1 MKADLHQLAL
11 NPDDGDIEAIVD
23 HLESSVLGTYH
34 RNHSLI
40 RLARDSFWH
49 PESEHTVAQLGVFVH
64 EYFHFLH
71 NFSTVVG
78 LYDFFVQLRLLRPF
92 CNTVGSDGRS
102 VGSDC
107 LNDELRDEVANLYQW
122 LQHLRGGGLSERVA
136 KTINGR
142 KIHPRLL
149 SFRRVVD
156 RLKLTS
162 QLIPCTG
169 VFAVFD
175 AADLPLNTASFEVSI
190 GSTVLM
196 EGCACEVECMLAE
209 RFGGSAEAVRQ
220 RTPVYP
226 YLTAR
231 AIFEAV
237 ADLRPSS
244 KFMAAICV
252 LALQSTDPGATLLE
266 IAEAVSRVPKPLD
279 EDSLLQVFI
288 ANTDSFF
295 RQAIHH
301 ILSESLPAE
310 LDQFASRGHAGKGF
324 RHMEQWCRAL
334 LTTRT
339 NDRLFEIAAV
349 DRMPDIEPIAEM
361 LKTLP
366 VCPVIQVIDAADN
379 IEELLF
385 FSELEPADGYISEI
399 AGAQSLL
406 HFSHAHLRV
415 DGTIAEASDA
425 TRCSCYYVDVCKA
438 PLAMENSPL
447 CRSTPWESFSP
458 TNIHGCWYAQGV
470 IAGRGRRTA

>member
-1 MKADLHQLAL
+1 MKADFHQTAL
-11 NPDDGDIEAIVD
+11 NRHDGDLQPIVD
-23 HLESSVLGTYH
+23 HLESSILGKYH

-49 PESEHTVAQLGVFVH
+49 PESERTVSQLGVFVH

-92 CNTVGSDGRS
+92 CNTVGSAGLS
-102 VGSDC
+102 LGSDC
-107 LNDELRDEVANLYQW
+107 LNDELREEAASLYQW
-122 LQHLRGGGLSERVA
+122 LLHLRGGGLSQNVV

-142 KIHPRLL
+142 DTHPRVL
-149 SFRRVVD
+149 SLRRERQDV
-156 RLKLTS
+156 KLTS
-162 QLIPCTG
+162 QSIPCEA

-175 AADLPLNTASFEVSI
+175 ATDLPLNAASFEVSI

-209 RFGGSAEAVRQ
+209 RFGGSAESVRE

-231 AIFEAV
+231 TIFEDV
-237 ADLRPSS
+237 AHVRPSS

-252 LALQSTDPGATLLE
+252 LALQSTDPGVALVE
-266 IAEAVSRVPKPLD
+266 IADAVSRSQQPLD
-279 EDSLLQVFI
+279 EDRLLQTFI
-288 ANTDSFF
+288 DHTESFF
-295 RQAIHH
+295 RQAVDR

-310 LDQFASRGHAGKGF
+310 SDQFASRGHAGKGF
-324 RHMEQWCRAL
+324 GHMVQWCRDLFAA
-334 LTTRT
+334 RT
-339 NDRLFEIAAV
+339 NNRLFEIAAV
-349 DRMPDIEPIAEM
+349 DQMPDPEPFVAM

-366 VCPVIQVIDAADN
+366 VCPVIQVIDAVDG

-385 FSELEPADGYISEI
+385 FSEDEPQEGYISAI

-406 HFSHAHLRV
+406 HFSEAHLRF
-415 DGTIAEASDA
+415 DGTIAKASDA
-425 TRCSCYYVDVCKA
+425 DRCACYYVKVCTA
-438 PLAMENSPL
+438 PLATESSPV
-447 CRSTPWESFSP
+447 CRTAPWESFSP
-458 TNIHGCWYAQGV
+458 ADRNGCWYAQGV
-470 IAGRGRRTA
+470 IAGRGRQT